1 MKNYYEILGVPEN
14 ATQEEIR
21 KRYRELVKKYHPDIN
36 KDNPE
41 AAKKMA
47 EINEA
52 YQVLSDPKKRAQYDA
67 MRRGGFSGSP
77 GGTGGYTFE
86 DIFGGAG
93 GFEDFSQIFG
103 DLFGSFFGG
112 APTGRVQSRRTRG
125 RNVKVRVE
133 IPLKMAIEGGK
144 TTVTVM
150 RPTICKECGG
160 TGAKDPSKV
169 KTCPTCGGT
178 GYVRR
183 TQNMGFMTFSTT
195 VPCPTCHGT
204 GKIIEEPCP
213 VCHGKGIVDS
223 IEEIEIEIPPGVRT
237 GDILTIRGK
246 GEEIPGGTPGDLLVE
261 ISVNTGDFEIKG
273 DDIII
278 YHYVPYP
285 IMILG
290 GVSKVKTPTGEEKEI
305 KIKSGSQAGDV
316 VTISGEGYP
325 RGYGRRG
332 NLKVV
337 LVPKLPKK
345 VSGKEKEL
353 LQELRK
359 LYEEDAGG
367 ESSSSGG
374 FLGGLFRRRK

>member
-21 KRYRELVKKYHPDIN
+21 KRYRQLVRKYHPDIN

-41 AAKKMA
+41 AAQKMA

-67 MRRGGFSGSP
+67 MRKGGFP
-77 GGTGGYTFE
+77 GGTYAGGSPFE
-86 DIFGGAG
+86 DIFGGG
-93 GFEDFSQIFG
+93 SFEDLSQIFG
-103 DLFGSFFGG
+103 DLFGSFFSTPGG
-112 APTGRVQSRRTRG
+112 RTKGRRRRG

-133 IPLKMAIEGGK
+133 IPLKMAIEGG
-144 TTVTVM
+144 TYTVTVK
-150 RPTICKECGG
+150 RPKICHACGG

-169 KTCPTCGGT
+169 HTCPTCGGT
-178 GYVRR
+178 GYVQR
-183 TQNMGFMTFSTT
+183 TQTMGFMTFSTT

-204 GKIIEEPCP
+204 GKVIEEECP
-213 VCHGKGIVDS
+213 VCHGRGVVDA
-223 IEEIEIEIPPGVRT
+223 IEDIEINIPAGVRT

-261 ISVNTGDFEIKG
+261 IVVDTGDFEIHG
-273 DDIII
+273 DDIVI

-290 GVSKVKTPTGEEKEI
+290 GESTVKTPTGEEKPL
-305 KIKSGSQAGDV
+305 KIKAGSQAGEV
-316 VTISGEGYP
+316 ITIKGEGYP

-332 NLKVV
+332 DLKVV
-337 LVPKLPKK
+337 LVPKLPQR

-353 LQELRK
+353 LEEIKK
-359 LYEEDAGG
+359 LYEEGQD
-367 ESSSSGG
+367 SSSSGSGG
-374 FLGGLFRRRK
+374 FLKGLFRRRK